1 MFTVETQM
9 SSYDIDFHP
18 DPDSGFNSLYRAN
31 FSIHALRKSQKKIT
45 MAKICLLAATRQT
58 MLLIPDHLP
67 KPATYW
73 LFIGYLLAIY
83 GRTSTS
89 PQGTH
94 EAAVTR

>member
-31 FSIHALRKSQKKIT
+31 FSIHALRKSQKKVT

-73 LFIGYLLAIY
+73 LFIGYLW
-83 GRTSTS
+83 TDV
-89 PQGTH
+89 H
-94 EAAVTR
+94 